1 MDKDG
6 ESGGRGGGSDSCQQY
21 GRLVILTLTRSRQFQ
36 ILDEKWA
43 RLGGWERGSGGTRAR
58 EHVKEVLSRRL
69 QAKMDSGV

>member
-6 ESGGRGGGSDSCQQY
+6 ESGGRGGGQTAVSNTGVRSFSLL
-21 GRLVILTLTRSRQFQ
+21 LVPRQFQ
-36 ILDEKWA
+36 NLDEKWA